1 MIHIAIIDDDSN
13 MRERICDKVQ
23 TMLMRKSSIKVD
35 AFASGADFF
44 AEVEQGVRFSVVLSD
59 IEMPDMDGLELGARL
74 KQKWA
79 NVYLIFLTSYPQF
92 AMNSYLL
99 NAHQYVMKE
108 DMDERLPEILLDVVD
123 KLEKEQDEILVL
135 GSMAD
140 ISKVYCSDILYLQ
153 KDKESKYVEYVTTTT
168 RIRDRKSMEQAI
180 EEMRCRDFIQIERRY
195 MVNMKHITRIKG
207 DTITLSNGEQLP
219 VSRRKITF
227 VKEQMNQYWGTLC

>member
-1 MIHIAIIDDDSN
+1 MINIAMIDDDKKI
-13 MRERICDKVQ
+13 RDILIQKVQ
-23 TMLMRKSSIKVD
+23 DILSQKSNVRVL
-35 AFASGADFF
+35 AFASGAEFF
-44 AEVEQGVRFSVVLSD
+44 EEIDNGVRFHVVLSD

-74 KQKWA
+74 KKKWT

-108 DMDERLPEILLDVVD
+108 DMDERLPEILLDVVS
-123 KLEKEQDEILVL
+123 KVEKEQDEILVL

-140 ISKVYCSDILYLQ
+140 ICKVYCSDILYFQ
-153 KDKESKYVEYVTTTT
+153 KDKESKYVEYVTTTN
-168 RIRDRKSMEQAI
+168 RIRDRKSMEQAV

-195 MVNMKHITRIKG
+195 MVNMQHITRVKG

-219 VSRRKITF
+219 VSRRKITY
-227 VKEQMNQYWGTLC
+227 VKEQMNRYWGALC